1 MRKLF
6 PFHLSYNNTGFDKKK
21 KKSHFNIIMS

>member
-21 KKSHFNIIMS
+21 KSHFNIIMS